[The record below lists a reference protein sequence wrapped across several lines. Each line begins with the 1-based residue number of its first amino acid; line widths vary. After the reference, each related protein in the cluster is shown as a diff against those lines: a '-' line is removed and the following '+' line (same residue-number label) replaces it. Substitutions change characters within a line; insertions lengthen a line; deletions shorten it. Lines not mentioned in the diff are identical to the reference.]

1 MIFIKTTSNP
11 LFIVLELSFPP
22 IFVDM
27 TGTVVRSTGSWY
39 LVRFDDGSTL
49 DCRIKGKFRI
59 QGIRSTNPVAV
70 GDVVEVEPEED
81 RGVITA
87 IHDRRNYIVRRS
99 VNLSKKTHIL
109 ASNLDQAILVITVA
123 QPKTLYGFID
133 RFLATCEAYEVPAVI
148 VFNKIDLYNEE
159 QLAELEYM
167 KAAYGRAGYAHI
179 ETSATQGVHVE
190 EFKELIQGK
199 TSLIAGHSG
208 VGKSTLVNKV
218 EPALDLRT
226 NRISDAHGQGQHTTT
241 FAEMFALS
249 FGGDIIDTPGIRGFG
264 LIDMEKSEIGD
275 YFPEIFELKGGCK
288 FHNCLHLEEPG
299 CAVKAALDEGTLAPT
314 RYQSYYWMVTDN
326 EDDNPY
332 RQDNYA

>member
-1 MIFIKTTSNP
+1 
-11 LFIVLELSFPP
+11 
-22 IFVDM
+22 M
-27 TGTVVRSTGSWY
+27 TGIVVRSTGSWY
-39 LVRFDDGSTL
+39 AVRMEDGSIL

-70 GDVVEVEPEED
+70 GDVVEVEPEEE

-87 IHDRRNYIVRRS
+87 IQDRKNYIVRKS

-109 ASNLDQAILVITVA
+109 AANLDQAILVTTVA

-133 RFLATCEAYEVPAVI
+133 RFLATCEAYDVPAVL
-148 VFNKIDLYNEE
+148 VFNKMDVYNEE

-167 KAAYGRAGYAHI
+167 KAAYGRGAGYDFL
-179 ETSATQGVHVE
+179 ETSATEGLNLDAFE
-190 EFKELIQGK
+190 ELLRNK

-208 VGKSTLVNKV
+208 VGKSTLINVV
-218 EPALDLRT
+218 EPDLDLRT
-226 NRISDAHGQGQHTTT
+226 NKISDAHGQGQHTTT
-241 FAEMFALS
+241 FAEMFPLS
-249 FGGDIIDTPGIRGFG
+249 KGGYIIDTPGIRGFG
-264 LIDMEKSEIGD
+264 LIDMEQSEIGD
-275 YFPEIFELKGGCK
+275 YFPEIFKLKGDCR

-299 CAVKAALDEGTLAPT
+299 CAVKDALDEGSLAPT
-314 RYQSYYWMVTDN
+314 RYQSYFWMVTGN

>member
-1 MIFIKTTSNP
+1 
-11 LFIVLELSFPP
+11 
-22 IFVDM
+22 M

-39 LVRFDDGSTL
+39 VVRFEDGSTM

-70 GDVVEVEPEED
+70 GDVVEVEPEEE
-81 RGVITA
+81 RGVITE

-109 ASNLDQAILVITVA
+109 AANLDQAILVVTVA

-133 RFLATCEAYEVPAVI
+133 RFLATCEAYDVPAVM
-148 VFNKIDLYNEE
+148 VFNKVDIYDED
-159 QLAELEYM
+159 QMAELDYM
-167 KAAYGRAGYAHI
+167 EAAYGRAGYETL
-179 ETSATQGVHVE
+179 ETSAIEGFNIDAFE
-190 EFKELIQGK
+190 ELLKGK

-208 VGKSTLVNKV
+208 VGKSTLINRV
-218 EPALDLRT
+218 EPDLDLRT

-241 FAEMFALS
+241 FAEMFPLS
-249 FGGDIIDTPGIRGFG
+249 IGGDIIDTPGIRGFG
-264 LIDMEKSEIGD
+264 LIDMEKEEIGD
-275 YFPEIFELKGGCK
+275 YFPEIFELKGECK

-299 CAVKAALDEGTLAPT
+299 CAVKEALDNGKLAPT
-314 RYQSYYWMVTDN
+314 RYQSYFWMVTGN